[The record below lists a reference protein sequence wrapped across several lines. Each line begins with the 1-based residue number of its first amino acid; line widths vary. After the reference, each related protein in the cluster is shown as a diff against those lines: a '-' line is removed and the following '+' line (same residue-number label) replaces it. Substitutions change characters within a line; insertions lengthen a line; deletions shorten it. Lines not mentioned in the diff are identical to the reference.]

1 METWVQIEGSNGQY
15 EVSDKGNVAKIVKG
29 ERILLKPYAN

>member
-15 EVSDKGNVAKIVKG
+15 EVSDKGNVA
-29 ERILLKPYAN
+29 

>member
-15 EVSDKGNVAKIVKG
+15 EVSDKGNVAKI
-29 ERILLKPYAN
+29 E

>member
-15 EVSDKGNVAKIVKG
+15 EVSDKGNVAKIV
-29 ERILLKPYAN
+29 